1 VPIDD
6 GLKPQQQA
14 SEPHSSGRASSRS
27 SRSNQPGQQRGK
39 TRNDV
44 LQALKRADGLTADQ
58 LATQLGLTT
67 MAVRKHLAALE
78 RDNLISSTL
87 ERRPVGRPA
96 RVYGLLPASE
106 DLFPNEYD
114 SIVVEFLS
122 DLISLDG
129 PDKVDLLFNRR
140 AERTFEYLEAR
151 VAGARSFDERV
162 AALASGMDELGYL
175 ASWEQT
181 GPGEYAL
188 SQYNCAIQRI
198 ATTFPQACF
207 YELETYRR
215 LLDAEVHRSCHMVA
229 GDHMCCYVIRQR
241 DPSIAAIT

>member
-1 VPIDD
+1 MDD
-6 GLKPQQQA
+6 ALQPDNQIPGEA
-14 SEPHSSGRASSRS
+14 SAHSHSASGPPT
-27 SRSNQPGQQRGK
+27 QPRGK
-39 TRNDV
+39 TRNDI
-44 LQALKRADGLTADQ
+44 LQTLKRADGRTADQ

-78 RDNLISSTL
+78 RDQLIASTL

-96 RVYGLLPASE
+96 RVYVLLPASD
-106 DLFPNEYD
+106 DLFPKEYD

-122 DLISLDG
+122 DLVSLDG

-162 AALASGMDELGYL
+162 AALAAGMDDLGYL

-181 GPGEYAL
+181 GPGEYSL
-188 SQYNCAIQRI
+188 SQFNCAIQRI

-229 GDHMCCYVIRQR
+229 GDHMCCYIIRQHE
-241 DPSIAAIT
+241 PGVPAAS

>member
-1 VPIDD
+1 MSDALKLEQPMPDDVATHVPAAHAT
-6 GLKPQQQA
+6 P
-14 SEPHSSGRASSRS
+14 PT
-27 SRSNQPGQQRGK
+27 PPRGK

-58 LATQLGLTT
+58 LATMLGLTT
-67 MAVRKHLAALE
+67 MAVRKHLVALE
-78 RDNLISSTL
+78 REHLATSTL

-96 RVYGLLPASE
+96 RVYQLSQASE
-106 DLFPNEYD
+106 DLFPKEYD
-114 SIVVEFLS
+114 SIAVEFLS

-151 VAGARSFDERV
+151 VANARTFDERV
-162 AALASGMDELGYL
+162 AALAAGMDELGYL

-181 GPGEYAL
+181 GPGEYAV
-188 SQYNCAIQRI
+188 SQFNCAIQRI

-215 LLDAEVHRSCHMVA
+215 ILDAEVHRSCHMVA
-229 GDHMCCYVIRQR
+229 GDHMCCYIIRQR
-241 DPSIAAIT
+241 DTRASTSS